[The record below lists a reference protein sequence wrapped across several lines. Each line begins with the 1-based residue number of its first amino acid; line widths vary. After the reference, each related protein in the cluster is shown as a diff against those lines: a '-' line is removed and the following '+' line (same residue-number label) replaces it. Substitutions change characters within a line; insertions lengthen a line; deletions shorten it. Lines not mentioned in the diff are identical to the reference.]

1 MGVISLTVLAGFRN
15 AFKTRLYEMP
25 AHLYL
30 LTWVP
35 NLVLQT
41 LFFTYLSL
49 FAGGAPSRQWAILG
63 SVMRLAALPTC
74 IQTTYHLVADR
85 EEGNLSYLSTT
96 PASLGLLWLGR
107 SLYFSVEAVVTVLL
121 ISLLVFPFAG
131 MGGCLETWFLYVV
144 PVAASCFS
152 LSGLGLLVGSLVFR
166 TTYDMAVTSLVTQ
179 ALLIMSGVLIPTES
193 LPLALNRASRFVPLA
208 NGLRAAH
215 ALAGAGKVVW
225 PLILAE
231 VAVGTA
237 YWCAGIAVLKSSIRA
252 GRRKGSLEA
261 F

>member
-152 LSGLGLLVGSLVFR
+152 RTAGGQPGFPDDLRHGSHIPGHSGFAHYERSPHSYREPSFG
-166 TTYDMAVTSLVTQ
+166 
-179 ALLIMSGVLIPTES
+179 PK
-193 LPLALNRASRFVPLA
+193 PRFT
-208 NGLRAAH
+208 LRAP
-215 ALAGAGKVVW
+215 GKR
-225 PLILAE
+225 A
-231 VAVGTA
+231 
-237 YWCAGIAVLKSSIRA
+237 A
-252 GRRKGSLEA
+252 GRPRPRRSRKSRMASYPGRSRCGNCVLVCRNRGSEKLNPSG
-261 F
+261 